1 VNERLLP
8 HPFSIGPA
16 MNPDVPA
23 LPPDDFLDALA
34 ECERAR
40 ARRQETATFGT
51 EEEHREAIAAHAR
64 ALDDVAGAAALFNAR
79 SRAVVANG
87 FWHPDA

>member
-51 EEEHREAIAAHAR
+51 EEEHEAAREQHVR
-64 ALDDVAGAAALFNAR
+64 SVAAL
-79 SRAVVANG
+79 G
-87 FWHPDA
+87 FWHPPA